1 MNPSTARKS
10 PTTGKGPRGKPLT
23 PRALKIVSKLRRK
36 LLETMPPESLPL
48 KHPLSDFVQIYDE
61 NSCAVNFLRFPEK
74 RDRIAAV
81 GIGLTEMFPVQ
92 SINPSAARFEG
103 KQTPRSLFI
112 CAIYRKH
119 MEGICKTLHLLRIF
133 LTVFKSHSREE
144 MMDWMDLLGHAS
156 KISKRYAGRAF
167 CLRSGPMGFAST
179 ATFWP
184 LACLQ
189 PAMGFT

>member
-10 PTTGKGPRGKPLT
+10 PTTGKGPRGKLLT
-23 PRALKIVSKLRRK
+23 PRALKIGSKLRGK

-92 SINPSAARFEG
+92 SINQSV
-103 KQTPRSLFI
+103 RS
-112 CAIYRKH
+112 K
-119 MEGICKTLHLLRIF
+119 
-133 LTVFKSHSREE
+133 V
-144 MMDWMDLLGHAS
+144 
-156 KISKRYAGRAF
+156 
-167 CLRSGPMGFAST
+167 
-179 ATFWP
+179 
-184 LACLQ
+184 
-189 PAMGFT
+189 